1 MNNYL
6 DLSGRRTK
14 KFMKEIQKKKN
25 NEVEFISL
33 YLWEQSNKIPV
44 KIVLENPVKI
54 KKVYLNNEKI

>member
-14 KFMKEIQKKKN
+14 KFMEEIQKKKN
-25 NEVEFISL
+25 NEIEFISL